1 MPDPELVPPEL
12 APPESSAPKSSASES
27 AAPAALPAA
36 VVKAL
41 YRHPVK
47 GLSPEPLA
55 EVTLTAGDFFPCDR
69 LYAVENG
76 PSGFDPEAPAHR
88 PKTAFLML
96 MRDARLAGL
105 VSRYDV
111 PTTTLT
117 LLLDGH
123 EAVRA
128 DLSTAQGR
136 AEVEG
141 FLTFYMGEE
150 ARGPLRLLAA
160 PAGFRFTD
168 SLRSGFL
175 SLLSLNSVRD
185 LAARMG
191 VELDPRRFRM
201 NLHLEGWPPGAELA
215 LAGRQIQVGGAQIAV
230 LKRTERCA
238 AVNVNP
244 LTARRDLN
252 VVKGLASAYGHAD
265 CGIYAKVVRSG
276 PVRVGDEVA
285 LA

>member
-1 MPDPELVPPEL
+1 MPVPVPP
-12 APPESSAPKSSASES
+12 APVS
-27 AAPAALPAA
+27 PAASTASAQALPTATL
-36 VVKAL
+36 KAI

-47 GLSPEPLA
+47 GLSPEALDA
-55 EVTLTAGDFFPCDR
+55 VTLEAGAFFPNDR

-76 PSGFDPEAPAHR
+76 PSGFDPDAPAYR

-105 VSRYDV
+105 ASRYEQE
-111 PTTTLT
+111 TATLT
-117 LLLDGH
+117 LALDGH

-128 DLSTAQGR
+128 DLSTADGR
-136 AEVEG
+136 AEVEA

-150 ARGPLRLLAA
+150 ARGPLRLLTA
-160 PAGFRFTD
+160 PEGFRFTD
-168 SLRSGFL
+168 SVRSGFL
-175 SLLSLNSVRD
+175 SLLNLDSVRD
-185 LAARMG
+185 LEVRMG
-191 VELDPRRFRM
+191 APLDPRRFRM
-201 NLHLEGWPPGAELA
+201 NLHLEGWPAGAELE
-215 LAGRQIQVGGAQIAV
+215 LAGQRLKMGTAEIAV

-244 LTARRDLN
+244 QTAARDLN
-252 VVKGLASAYGHAD
+252 VVKGLMAAYGHTD

-276 PVRVGDEVA
+276 RVAVGDTVA

>member
-1 MPDPELVPPEL
+1 MPAPVPP
-12 APPESSAPKSSASES
+12 APVS
-27 AAPAALPAA
+27 PAADAASPQALPTATL
-36 VVKAL
+36 KAI

-47 GLSPEPLA
+47 GLSPEALEA
-55 EVTLTAGDFFPCDR
+55 VTLEAGAFFPHDR

-76 PSGFDPEAPAHR
+76 ASGFDPDAPAYR

-105 VSRYDV
+105 ASRYE
-111 PTTTLT
+111 PETTTLT
-117 LLLDGH
+117 LCLDGH

-128 DLSTAQGR
+128 DLSTVDGR
-136 AEVEG
+136 AEVEA

-150 ARGPLRLLAA
+150 ARGPLRLLTA
-160 PAGFRFTD
+160 PDGFRFTD

-175 SLLSLNSVRD
+175 SLLNLDSVRD
-185 LAARMG
+185 LEARMG
-191 VELDPRRFRM
+191 APLDPRRFRM
-201 NLHLEGWPPGAELA
+201 NLHLEGWPAGAELA
-215 LAGRQIQVGGAQIAV
+215 LAGQRLKVGAAEIAV

-244 LTARRDLN
+244 ETAARDLN
-252 VVKGLASAYGHAD
+252 VVKGLMAAYGHTD

-276 PVRVGDEVA
+276 PVAVGDTVT

>member
-1 MPDPELVPPEL
+1 MPVPVPP
-12 APPESSAPKSSASES
+12 APVSTAASTASAQ
-27 AAPAALPAA
+27 A
-36 VVKAL
+36 VPTATLKAI

-47 GLSPEPLA
+47 GLSPEALDA
-55 EVTLTAGDFFPCDR
+55 VTLEAGAFFPNDR

-76 PSGFDPEAPAHR
+76 PSGFDPDAPAYR

-105 VSRYDV
+105 ASRYEQE
-111 PTTTLT
+111 TATLT
-117 LLLDGH
+117 LALDGH

-128 DLSTAQGR
+128 DLSTADGR
-136 AEVEG
+136 AEVEA

-150 ARGPLRLLAA
+150 ARGPLRLLTA
-160 PAGFRFTD
+160 PEGFRFTD
-168 SLRSGFL
+168 SVRSGFL
-175 SLLSLNSVRD
+175 SLLNLDSVRD
-185 LAARMG
+185 LEVRMG
-191 VELDPRRFRM
+191 APLDPRRFRM
-201 NLHLEGWPPGAELA
+201 NLHLEGWPAGAELE
-215 LAGRQIQVGGAQIAV
+215 LAGQRLKMGTAEIAV

-244 LTARRDLN
+244 QTAARDLN
-252 VVKGLASAYGHAD
+252 VVKGLMVAYGHTD

-276 PVRVGDEVA
+276 RVAVGDTVA